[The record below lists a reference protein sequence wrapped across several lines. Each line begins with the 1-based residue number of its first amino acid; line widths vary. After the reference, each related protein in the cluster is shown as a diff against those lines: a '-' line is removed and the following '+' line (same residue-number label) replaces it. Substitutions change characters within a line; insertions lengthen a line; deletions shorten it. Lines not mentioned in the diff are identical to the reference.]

1 MTNDKKVEPKWN
13 EQGLAPTVVQD
24 ARTGEVLM
32 LAWMN
37 AESWRLTQETGE
49 THFWSRSRQTLW
61 HKGETSGNIQR
72 VVEIRLDCDADTVLL
87 RVDPAGP
94 ACHTGERSCF
104 FTVVGD
110 WGSDVGGRR
119 SEVGGRRSEIGSPAI
134 LDDLYHV
141 ILDRKQNAPAGS
153 YTARLFELGLQEISK
168 KVGEESVEVIVAA
181 LGQSDERLV
190 SETADLFYHALVLL
204 AARGVSLAQV
214 EAELEK
220 RRK

>member
-1 MTNDKKVEPKWN
+1 MTKDDEQQPKWN
-13 EQGLAPTVVQD
+13 EQGLAPAIVQD
-24 ARTGEVLM
+24 AKTGEVLM

-37 AESWRLTQETGE
+37 AEAWRLTRETGE
-49 THFWSRSRQTLW
+49 AHFWSRSRQQLW
-61 HKGETSGNIQR
+61 HKGETSGNVQR
-72 VVEIRLDCDADTVLL
+72 VAEIRLDCDSDAILL

-104 FTVVGD
+104 FTVIGEQLSVI
-110 WGSDVGGRR
+110 SDQPGTILQELERVIQERR
-119 SEVGGRRSEIGSPAI
+119 RNPSP
-134 LDDLYHV
+134 
-141 ILDRKQNAPAGS
+141 GS
-153 YTARLFELGLQEISK
+153 YTTQLFELGIDEIAK

-190 SETADLFYHALVLL
+190 SEIADLMYHSLVLL
-204 AARGVSLAQV
+204 AARDVPFDRV

>member
-1 MTNDKKVEPKWN
+1 MRDEAKEPKWN
-13 EQGLAPTVVQD
+13 EHGLAPAIVQN
-24 ARTGEVLM
+24 AESGEVLM

-37 AESWRLTQETGE
+37 AEAWRLTQETGE
-49 THFWSRSRQTLW
+49 AHFWSRSRQQLW

-72 VVEIRLDCDADTVLL
+72 AVEIRLDCDADAILL

-104 FTVVGD
+104 FNVVGD
-110 WGSDVGGRR
+110 GSSSVVGRP
-119 SEVGGRRSEIGSPAI
+119 SSVSSQPV
-134 LDDLYHV
+134 LDELYQV
-141 ILDRKQNAPAGS
+141 ILDRKHDPRPGS
-153 YTARLFELGLQEISK
+153 YTAQLFEKGLAEISK

-190 SETADLFYHALVLL
+190 SETADLLYHALVLL
-204 AARGVSLAQV
+204 AARGVTWRQV
-214 EAELEK
+214 QVELEK

>member
-1 MTNDKKVEPKWN
+1 MTEDDGFQPRWN
-13 EQGLAPTVVQD
+13 EQGLAPAIVQD
-24 ARTGEVLM
+24 AKTGEVLM

-37 AESWRLTQETGE
+37 AEAWQLTQETGE
-49 THFWSRSRQTLW
+49 AHFWSRSRQSLW
-61 HKGETSGNIQR
+61 HKGETSGNVQH
-72 VVEIRLDCDADTVLL
+72 VVEIRLDCDADTLLL

-104 FTVVGD
+104 YTVVG
-110 WGSDVGGRR
+110 SLRSAVGGHAP
-119 SEVGGRRSEIGSPAI
+119 V
-134 LDDLYHV
+134 LDELYRV
-141 ILDRKQNAPAGS
+141 ILDRKQNPRPGS
-153 YTARLFELGLQEISK
+153 YTAQLLEKGIAEISK

-190 SETADLFYHALVLL
+190 SETADLLYHSLVLL
-204 AARGVSLAQV
+204 AARGVPLAQV